1 MATKQTASATSNNWF
16 GARLGRKE
24 DLRLVTGQG
33 KYLADI
39 VLPGMLHAVFVR
51 SEYAHA
57 RIKGIDKRAAEAM
70 PGVGFGVL
78 RRGR

>member
-1 MATKQTASATSNNWF
+1 MATSTVWM

-24 DLRLVTGQG
+24 DRRFVSGQG
-33 KYLADI
+33 KYLGDI

-57 RIKGIDKRAAEAM
+57 KIVSVDASEAIKM
-70 PGVGFGVL
+70 PGVIGVYS
-78 RRGR
+78 GDDWKEE